1 MGTRLVADVRPPTYY
16 PADDIPVKVPSAREL
31 ASKGIAKLR
40 KTIVPGTVLIL
51 LAGRFRGRRV
61 VFLKQ
66 LPSGTLLVTGP
77 YSANGV
83 PLRRAN
89 QRYCIGTSTKVDL
102 GGADVSSITDE
113 FFARKKKTPPKKG
126 GEASMFA
133 TEPEERTISAE
144 RKAMQKKVDDAIS
157 KKLSAEMKGYLKT
170 RFSLSS
176 GMFPHTL
183 KF

>member
-1 MGTRLVADVRPPTYY
+1 MKTKAEKAEGKKYTPCKLKP
-16 PADDIPVKVPSAREL
+16 
-31 ASKGIAKLR
+31 GIS
-40 KTIVPGTVLIL
+40 PGSILIL

-77 YSANGV
+77 YNVNGV

-89 QRYCIGTSTKVDL
+89 QRFCIGTSTAVDL
-102 GGADVSSITDE
+102 GGADVSSISDE
-113 FFARKKKTPPKKG
+113 FFSRGKKKIPKRSSEG
-126 GEASMFA
+126 SMFA
-133 TEPEERTISAE
+133 TEPEAKTISDD

-176 GMFPHTL
+176 GMYPHTL

>member
-1 MGTRLVADVRPPTYY
+1 MQVF
-16 PADDIPVKVPSAREL
+16 KKFSNN
-31 ASKGIAKLR
+31 SKKL
-40 KTIVPGTVLIL
+40 KTKSEKSEGKKYTPCKLKKGLEPGSILIL

-66 LPSGTLLVTGP
+66 LASGTLLVTGP
-77 YSANGV
+77 YSVNGV

-113 FFARKKKTPPKKG
+113 FFARGKKKIKKH

-133 TEPEERTISAE
+133 TEPETKTISDE
-144 RKAMQKKVDDAIS
+144 RKAAQKKVDEAIS

-170 RFSLSS
+170 RFSLSG
-176 GMFPHTL
+176 GMYPHTL